1 MIAKLCA
8 LGVLSGVVC
17 GELTPK
23 QYEAVF
29 NQGVDA
35 CQAGVNP
42 SVVYSEK
49 HSEQWRAAWLG
60 GYTAPWCHNSS
71 WKHD

>member
-17 GELTPK
+17 GDLTPK
-23 QYEAVF
+23 QDAVVWA
-29 NQGVDA
+29 QGLAA

-42 SVVYSEK
+42 SVIYSEK
-49 HSEQWRAAWLG
+49 HSEQWRAAWLAG
-60 GYTAPWCHNSS
+60 FNAVWCSRT
-71 WKHD
+71 K

>member
-17 GELTPK
+17 GDLTPK
-23 QYEAVF
+23 QYEAVQW
-29 NQGVDA
+29 QGLTA

-42 SVVYSEK
+42 SVIYSEK
-49 HSEQWRAAWLG
+49 HSEQWREAWLH
-60 GYTAPWCHNSS
+60 GYSSQWCDNG
-71 WKHD
+71 WNKTK